1 MPISLCNIC
10 YKIIAKI
17 LANGVKP
24 LLNKIVSPLQG
35 AFALGRLI
43 SDNVLL
49 AHAIMH
55 LFKRKKKKGKSGYMA
70 FKLDMEKAYDR
81 LE

>member
-55 LFKRKKKKGKSGYMA
+55 LFKRKKKKRQI
-70 FKLDMEKAYDR
+70 R
-81 LE
+81 LHGV